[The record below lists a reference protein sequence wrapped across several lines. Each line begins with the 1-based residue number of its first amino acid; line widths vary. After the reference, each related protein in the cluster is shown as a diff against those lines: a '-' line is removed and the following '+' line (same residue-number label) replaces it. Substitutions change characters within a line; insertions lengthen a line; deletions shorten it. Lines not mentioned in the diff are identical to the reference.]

1 MIKGSFYSD
10 GVTAFPMER
19 GVGTLAS
26 PLNIQGATPGNYIIP
41 LRNADGSIG
50 IAAVAHADMSF
61 SQYQSAV
68 GRVISI
74 LADGRANVIVKAV

>member
-1 MIKGSFYSD
+1 VWGRLRLHVDRM
-10 GVTAFPMER
+10 AFAGQVP
-19 GVGTLAS
+19 V
-26 PLNIQGATPGNYIIP
+26 NIQGATPGNYIIP

-50 IAAVAHADMSF
+50 IAAVAQADMSF

>member
-1 MIKGSFYSD
+1 MTVVRPKYTDSYGKRFAEVRVACCTI
-10 GVTAFPMER
+10 GV
-19 GVGTLAS
+19 
-26 PLNIQGATPGNYIIP
+26 
-41 LRNADGSIG
+41 
-50 IAAVAHADMSF
+50 AAVSKADMTF

>member
-1 MIKGSFYSD
+1 
-10 GVTAFPMER
+10 
-19 GVGTLAS
+19 VGTLKSSRSANA
-26 PLNIQGATPGNYIIP
+26 LRLRLHIIP

-50 IAAVAHADMSF
+50 ISAVAQADMSF

-68 GRVISI
+68 GRVISL